1 MFYSHQLLAR
11 KAPLGQ
17 IWMAATLHAKINRRK
32 LDKLNLVKICEEIL
46 NPSVPM
52 ALRLS
57 GILMGG
63 VVIVYERKV
72 KLLLD
77 DVSRLLVEIN
87 EAWKVKTVRDPNVLP
102 KGKNQ
107 AKYEKVTMTK
117 NNDPVTMDTA
127 EIEQSLNFSNHYNA
141 DDEAGY
147 FTMRLDRIDEPFTN
161 EENAR
166 DPEEDQKHHQAD
178 RDNITLFDP
187 FDSNQPE
194 QHLFNRFERFD
205 IEGDE
210 DMNANFTSHE
220 HSQMHTTLIPSPPP
234 EIPEP
239 VPMEIDDMR
248 NEHPE
253 GPEPQNNQQ
262 ADERRD
268 DVQQVQEDDVKPVII
283 KGNTRRRKTVQL
295 AMDFEPIIGGSVYQS
310 WLQDASNLV
319 GRKKRAKSI
328 TRMKI
333 AQLMDIP
340 PVALVMGLAG
350 KYSTEIYYPKPLLD
364 LYMRSIQIR
373 PPRDSPAGNTSGP
386 QPPEPVSPIDGNPM
400 ELPDEDPQIGV
411 RTRSKQRSTEKQMPN
426 HPVPAED
433 FQSGVESRSK
443 QPSIEKQM
451 QMPNLDNFEFP
462 VNEASMMFT
471 PGHSGDNERSAPS
484 SGSGNGF
491 LNLEPEVQ
499 LHSGSRKRHSSRHS
513 GGNLA
518 SVAEDKIWD
527 LPEPDF
533 KFRRFSEN
541 GFLHENETLVET
553 GPTPTQH
560 PPADQDQPMD
570 KITDTIRMHLKTH
583 FETPGASQVESLD
596 QLASGA
602 DRKKAAQLFYQTLVL
617 ATFDHL
623 KVQQTVAY
631 GEILISKGPK
641 M

>member
-1 MFYSHQLLAR
+1 
-11 KAPLGQ
+11 
-17 IWMAATLHAKINRRK
+17 MAATLHAKMNRRK
-32 LDKLNLVKICEEIL
+32 LNKLDLVKICEEIL

-87 EAWKVKTVRDPNVLP
+87 EAWKVKAVRDSTVLP

-107 AKYEKVTMTK
+107 AKYEKVTMAK
-117 NNDPVTMDTA
+117 NDPATMDTA
-127 EIEQSLNFSNHYNA
+127 EIEQSVNFSNHYNA
-141 DDEAGY
+141 DNEAGY
-147 FTMRLDRIDEPFTN
+147 FTMRLDCIDEPFTE

-166 DPEEDQKHHQAD
+166 DPEDQKHHQAD
-178 RDNITLFDP
+178 RDNIILFDP
-187 FDSNQPE
+187 FETNQPE
-194 QHLFNRFERFD
+194 LHLFNRFERFD

-210 DMNANFTSHE
+210 EDMNANFTSHE
-220 HSQMHTTLIPSPPP
+220 HSQIHTTLIPSPPP
-234 EIPEP
+234 EIPQP
-239 VPMEIDDMR
+239 GPMEADDMKE
-248 NEHPE
+248 EHPE
-253 GPEPQNNQQ
+253 PHNNQQ
-262 ADERRD
+262 AVERGD
-268 DVQQVQEDDVKPVII
+268 DVQQVQEDEVKPVII
-283 KGNTRRRKTVQL
+283 KGNTRRKRMVQL
-295 AMDFEPIIGGSVYQS
+295 AMDFKPIIGGAVYLC
-310 WLQDASNLV
+310 WLQNPSNLV

-333 AQLMDIP
+333 TQLMDLP

-350 KYSTEIYYPKPLLD
+350 KHSTEIYYPKPLLD

-373 PPRDSPAGNTSGP
+373 PPRDSPSGSTSAP
-386 QPPEPVSPIDGNPM
+386 QPPEPPFANERVDGNPE
-400 ELPDEDPQIGV
+400 ELPFEDLQIGV
-411 RTRSKQRSTEKQMPN
+411 RTRSKQPSAEKQMPN
-426 HPVPAED
+426 HPVHAED
-433 FQSGVESRSK
+433 VQSGVGSHSK

-462 VNEASMMFT
+462 VNEANMMFT

-484 SGSGNGF
+484 SGSGNDF

-499 LHSGSRKRHSSRHS
+499 LPSGSRKRHSSRHS

-518 SVAEDKIWD
+518 SVAEDKLWD
-527 LPEPDF
+527 IPEPDF

-541 GFLHENETLVET
+541 GFLHENEALVET

-560 PPADQDQPMD
+560 PPADHDQPMD
-570 KITDTIRMHLKTH
+570 KITDTIRMHLKMH

-602 DRKKAAQLFYQTLVL
+602 TRKKAAQLFYQTLVL
-617 ATFDHL
+617 ATHAHL
-623 KVQQTVAY
+623 KVQQTVAF

>member
-1 MFYSHQLLAR
+1 
-11 KAPLGQ
+11 
-17 IWMAATLHAKINRRK
+17 MA
-32 LDKLNLVKICEEIL
+32 
-46 NPSVPM
+46 
-52 ALRLS
+52 
-57 GILMGG
+57 
-63 VVIVYERKV
+63 
-72 KLLLD
+72 
-77 DVSRLLVEIN
+77 
-87 EAWKVKTVRDPNVLP
+87 
-102 KGKNQ
+102 
-107 AKYEKVTMTK
+107 K
-117 NNDPVTMDTA
+117 NNDQLTMDTA
-127 EIEQSLNFSNHYNA
+127 EIEQSLNFSSHYNA
-141 DDEAGY
+141 DNEAGY

-220 HSQMHTTLIPSPPP
+220 HSQIHTTLIPSPPP
-234 EIPEP
+234 EIPQP
-239 VPMEIDDMR
+239 
-248 NEHPE
+248 
-253 GPEPQNNQQ
+253 
-262 ADERRD
+262 
-268 DVQQVQEDDVKPVII
+268 EDDVKPVII
-283 KGNTRRRKTVQL
+283 KGNTRRKRTVQL
-295 AMDFEPIIGGSVYQS
+295 AMDFEPIIGGAVYQS

-333 AQLMDIP
+333 AQLMGIP

-373 PPRDSPAGNTSGP
+373 PPRDSPAGSTSGP
-386 QPPEPVSPIDGNPM
+386 QPPEPVSPFDGNPV
-400 ELPDEDPQIGV
+400 ELPVEDLQIGV

-426 HPVPAED
+426 HSVLAED

-560 PPADQDQPMD
+560 PPADHDQPMD

-623 KVQQTVAY
+623 KVQQTVAF

>member
-166 DPEEDQKHHQAD
+166 DPEEDQKHHQ
-178 RDNITLFDP
+178 
-187 FDSNQPE
+187 
-194 QHLFNRFERFD
+194 
-205 IEGDE
+205 GDE

-373 PPRDSPAGNTSGP
+373 PPRDSPAGQSSIHFLSLNARKEDGRNTSGP